1 MKTIF
6 VLIDCLAI
14 VDIVFTVRALRNNTK
29 ASYGLW
35 LSHALE
41 MAIVAIAANIMVA
54 LSITPVFAGVAY
66 CLYFASINWIIYFL
80 VGFCLFYT
88 ENSLAKKRIFGSPL
102 YIMALDTI
110 SLMLN
115 PYFHHEFEIIEIT
128 GFDGSLFYQTQG
140 KVPYFIHLAIDYFAL
155 VVSLYLIIKRLIK
168 TYNIY
173 RTKYIIILSVLI
185 FVVVL
190 NIVYMMF
197 TLPLD
202 ISVVFYGVG
211 GTLIYI
217 AIQNLVPKSLMM
229 SSLARATDDM
239 NEGLILFDISD
250 NCIYANAFAAKRFTI
265 DPSTFN
271 LECDPCAYV
280 INNLKERGCKYGTV
294 DLSRHL
300 YDENDEN
307 LRIYT
312 IRYNCLND
320 NKGRIIGSYF
330 LIEDN
335 TEQARY
341 LNEIQEARDLADTA
355 NQAKSTFLANMSHE
369 IRTPLNSVLGMN
381 EMIMRS
387 TEDPVLLE
395 YARNIKASGDT
406 LLGLIS
412 DILDFS
418 KIEANKMDVVPKNY
432 HPHNLIRECV
442 NSFEQAAE
450 EKDLYIVVKCEE
462 DLPKGLFGDQKLL
475 KQIISNI
482 ISNAIKYT
490 REGGITV
497 SISNDRINAE
507 TVSLVISV
515 ADTGIGIAPEDQDGL
530 FDAFSRV
537 NEGENASVQGTG
549 LGLAITKEIVNLLK
563 GHLFLVSRPGAGST
577 FTVEIPQ
584 KVTDPAP
591 AGVFERHVQ
600 VEEKK
605 YRESFTAEDACVL
618 VVDDAKLN
626 IKVIQGLLKK
636 TRLQIDTVTDGNE
649 AIRICMDK
657 KYDVILLDHRMPDP
671 DGIKVFEVIS
681 KEGANTATPV
691 IMLTAN
697 VVSGAEEEYKKMGFA
712 DYLSKPVHGEDL
724 EAVLV
729 KYLPPEKVIL
739 N

>member
-197 TLPLD
+197 TLPID

-280 INNLKERGCKYGTV
+280 INDLKERGCKYGTV

-395 YARNIKASGDT
+395 YARNIKTSGDT

-450 EKDLYIVVKCEE
+450 EKDLYIIVKCEE

-497 SISNDRINAE
+497 SISKDRINDE